1 MKLAQSPLRLGLVLD
16 DLQAPAWVHSLVE
29 QLRAAPYLEVVAIV
43 FSGGP
48 HANRS
53 LPLLLRLWLL
63 LEKCYFGKTADSSLP
78 ERRTYAIE
86 TIKLAPSVGNGAAN
100 SSNPA
105 LTRIREL
112 HLDVLVQLGNS
123 ELPASVFACARYGVW
138 TLGYGGYP
146 NAQPERALVSAIHCR
161 RRTCELVL
169 RSTRGDRRSY
179 VLYHSTV
186 DIHAVSLYKN
196 LMLDQQR
203 RSQILLRRLFDL
215 VDRGWNSIAVEEN
228 EEEVTGKLRE
238 QSTGTLFLARLLI
251 RCVRHTLSKLWF
263 EEQWII
269 ALSGERDPSTPPQ
282 RSLQNPKTVV
292 VAPRPKHNN
301 ADPFLFARN
310 GKTYMFFEHWQ
321 TGNPGSIYCAVLGSD
336 GIPAETRQVLACE
349 YHLSYPFVFQWRNE
363 IFMLPETQQNRTV
376 ELYRAIDFPWQWK
389 RAAVLLKDVAAADPT
404 IFEYRG
410 KLWLFVA
417 GLGGAAL
424 NTSELSL
431 FFCDSLFGEW
441 QPHPGNP
448 IVCDVRRARPAGALF
463 TQAGMLIRP
472 GQDCSIRYGRA
483 ITLNRVEVLSET
495 DYREVPTATILPNW
509 MPGICATH
517 TVNRGPG
524 IKVLDAVA
532 RRPRYAPLGWR
543 VSAVRNGTHF
553 DEAIA

>member
-1 MKLAQSPLRLGLVLD
+1 MKIARPPLRLGLVLD
-16 DLQAPAWVHSLVE
+16 DLQSPAWVHSLVE
-29 QLRAAPYLEVVAIV
+29 QLRAAPHLELAAMV
-43 FSGGP
+43 FNGRP

-63 LEKCYFGKTADSSLP
+63 FEKRYFGETAGPWLSQRKIYP
-78 ERRTYAIE
+78 VE
-86 TIKLAPSVGNGAAN
+86 TINLAPSVGNDAGNAL
-100 SSNPA
+100 NPA
-105 LTRIREL
+105 LTRMREL

-123 ELPASVFACARYGVW
+123 ELPASVSGCARYGVW
-138 TLGYGGYP
+138 TVGYRGYS
-146 NAQPERALVSAIHCR
+146 NAQPERAILSAIHRR

-169 RSTRGDRRSY
+169 RSTRGERRSY

-186 DIHAVSLYKN
+186 DIHAFSLYKN
-196 LMLDQQR
+196 LILDQQR

-215 VDRGWNSIAVEEN
+215 FDRGWNSIAVEEN
-228 EEEVTGKLRE
+228 QEEVTGKLRE
-238 QSTGTLFLARLLI
+238 QSTGTLFLARLFT
-251 RCVRHTLSKLWF
+251 RCVRHTVSKLWF

-282 RSLQNPKTVV
+282 RTLQNSTTVV
-292 VAPRPKHNN
+292 VAPRPRHNN

-321 TGNPGSIYCAVLGSD
+321 TGDRGSIHCAVLGSD
-336 GIPAETRQVLACE
+336 GVPTETRQVLACE
-349 YHLSYPFVFQWRNE
+349 YHLSYPFVFQWRDE
-363 IFMLPETQQNRTV
+363 IFMIPETQQNRTV
-376 ELYRAIDFPWQWK
+376 EVYRAIDFPWQWT

-463 TQAGMLIRP
+463 TRAGMLIRP

-517 TVNRGPG
+517 TVNRSPG

-532 RRPRYAPLGWR
+532 RRPRYASLR
-543 VSAVRNGTHF
+543 RRFSTVTNGTHF